1 MNRDNV
7 ITYVVHLN
15 LKTSHRPPAFQEID
29 AIITKNI
36 MLVMLPRF
44 HASTTRES
52 PRKFNRVQSRNRAC
66 PVTGAGWRRL
76 AFKICRTGMYR
87 SRLRRIAY

>member
-15 LKTSHRPPAFQEID
+15 LKTSHRPPAFQEIN

-44 HASTTRES
+44 HAPVSLTNVERAVVPQGE
-52 PRKFNRVQSRNRAC
+52 KVQGR
-66 PVTGAGWRRL
+66 W
-76 AFKICRTGMYR
+76 KM
-87 SRLRRIAY
+87 